1 MNYGKKGVRKKQQAL
16 HSTGKKWSRKVAFA
30 FVQVFLIA
38 MIGVCII
45 GASAGIGAFKGILAT
60 APDISNID
68 VTPSGFSTFVY
79 NIEGTQ
85 IKKLV
90 STDANRIPV
99 SIDMV
104 PQDLKDAFV
113 AVEDARFYDHNGI
126 DIKGIIRAGVIGI
139 QNRHFSEGA
148 STITQQLLKNNVFTD
163 WTSEDSLADKFKR
176 KFQEQYLAL
185 ELEKVMDK
193 ESILIN
199 YMNTINL
206 GSNTLGVEAAS
217 RRYFDKHVNELTLSE
232 CAVIAGITQNPSRY
246 NPITHPE
253 KNAER
258 REKVLKDMMDQGYIS
273 AEEREEALADDV
285 YSRIQVADA
294 KNEDNDVSTYFVDA
308 LTDDVM
314 EDLIAAGYNET
325 QAYTLLYSGGLK
337 IYSTQD
343 PKIQA
348 ICDNAFAD
356 ESNFPANTKWYL
368 HYELTIDRANGDREN
383 VSTEMFRSYW
393 KENRSPS
400 YNLIYT
406 SQEEAY
412 QDIEA
417 YKADVMRSG
426 DEVFGE
432 NINLTPQP
440 QVSLVVED
448 QSTGCIVAMVGGRGA
463 KTASRTLNRATD
475 TTRQPGSTFKVVS
488 TYAPALD
495 SAGLTLATVM
505 NDAPFNYATGR
516 PVANWYGEKYRGL
529 SSLRDGIRDSMN
541 IVAVKTLT
549 QITPQLGFDYLKN
562 FGFTTVVEREEIN
575 GEIFSD
581 IQQTTA
587 LGGLTHGVTNEELN
601 AAYACIANGGTYI
614 KPKLYTK
621 VLDHD
626 GNIIL
631 DNTMPNSKQV
641 IKETTAFLLTD
652 AMVDVVTSGTGGSV
666 NFGNMA
672 IAGKTGTTSDYND
685 VWFSGY
691 TPYYTATTWAGFD
704 NNVKL
709 SGDEKNL
716 AKKLWRAVMS
726 EIHAELPSQS
736 FSVPSGIVTATVC
749 ARSGKLPIA
758 GLCDGTLRTEYF
770 AENTIPSETCDVHYA
785 GQICQYSM
793 LPAREFC
800 PFKVEGVVEL
810 TPVEDVSLQSG
821 SSTGTTQ
828 VVNEDGS
835 VSEVPVPA
843 PQSNMCPHDE
853 VFFATPGFEGIIE
866 AQRAEI
872 DQRNAAAAQAAAE
885 AAAAGTAPARTATC
899 TIKKITPKQAVPYIV
914 RKQPVFSF
922 SVSIQSNPFDS
933 PNLLLQILNAC
944 LCIADGPAHRFILRP
959 RFQSF
964 FFII

>member
-1 MNYGKKGVRKKQQAL
+1 MNYSKKGVRKKQQAL
-16 HSTGKKWSRKVAFA
+16 HSTGKKWSRKITFT
-30 FVQVFLIA
+30 FVQVFLVA
-38 MIGVCII
+38 LIGVAII
-45 GASAGIGAFKGILAT
+45 GASAGIGAFKGILDT
-60 APDISNID
+60 APDIGNID

-79 NIEGTQ
+79 DIEGRQ

-90 STDANRIPV
+90 SNDSNRIPV
-99 SIDMV
+99 TIDMV

-113 AVEDARFYDHNGI
+113 AIEDSRFYDHNGI

-163 WTSEDSLADKFKR
+163 WTSEDSLADRFKR

-193 ESILIN
+193 DTILIN

-206 GSNTLGVEAAS
+206 GQNTLGVEAAS
-217 RRYFDKHVNELTLSE
+217 RRYFNKSVSDLTLSE
-232 CAVIAGITQNPSRY
+232 CAVIAGITKNPSRL

-253 KNAER
+253 ANAER
-258 REKVLKDMMDQGYIS
+258 REKVLKDMMDQGYITE
-273 AEEREEALADDV
+273 EERAEALADDV
-285 YSRIQVADA
+285 YSRIQIADSE
-294 KNEDNDVSTYFVDA
+294 NEDASVNTYFVDA
-308 LTDDVM
+308 LVDDVM
-314 EDLIAAGYNET
+314 EDLIASGYNET
-325 QAYTLLYSGGLK
+325 QAFTLLYSGGLK

-343 PKIQA
+343 PKIQQ

-368 HYELTIDRANGDREN
+368 NYELTIDRANGDREN

-393 KENRSPS
+393 KENRSPN

-417 YKADVMRSG
+417 YKADVMNSG
-426 DEVFGE
+426 DEVYGE
-432 NINLTPQP
+432 NISLTPQP

-463 KTASRTLNRATD
+463 KTGSRTLNRATD
-475 TTRQPGSTFKVVS
+475 TTRQPGSTFKIVS

-495 SAGLTLATVM
+495 SAGLTLATVI
-505 NDAPFNYATGR
+505 NDAPFNYVGGR
-516 PVANWYGEKYRGL
+516 PVANWYGEQYRGL

-541 IVAVKTLT
+541 IVTVKTLT
-549 QITPQLGFDYLKN
+549 LITPQLGFDYLKS
-562 FGFTTVVEREEIN
+562 FGFTTLAEREEIN

-601 AAYACIANGGTYI
+601 AAYACIANNGTYI

-631 DNTMPNSKQV
+631 DNTMPQSKQV

-709 SGDEKNL
+709 TGDEKNL
-716 AKKLWRAVMS
+716 AKKMWRVVMS
-726 EIHAELPSQS
+726 QIHEDLPSKS

-749 ARSGKLPIA
+749 SRSGKQPIA
-758 GLCDGTLRTEYF
+758 GLCDSTLRTEYF
-770 AENTIPSETCDVHYA
+770 AEGTVPTETCDVHYA
-785 GQICQYSM
+785 GQICQYSN

-800 PFKVEGVVEL
+800 PFKVEGVIEL
-810 TPVEDVSLQSG
+810 TPVEPVALQSG
-821 SSTGTTQ
+821 SPTATQ
-828 VVNEDGS
+828 ISPTAPEAAEGEGVEG
-835 VSEVPVPA
+835 ETAAPA
-843 PQSNMCPHDE
+843 PQTNLCPHDE
-853 VFFATPGFEGIIE
+853 TFFATPGYEATIE

-872 DQRNAAAAQAAAE
+872 AQRNAEAAAAAAAAAQAAGEQPPAE
-885 AAAAGTAPARTATC
+885 QPPAE
-899 TIKKITPKQAVPYIV
+899 
-914 RKQPVFSF
+914 QPA
-922 SVSIQSNPFDS
+922 Q
-933 PNLLLQILNAC
+933 
-944 LCIADGPAHRFILRP
+944 
-959 RFQSF
+959 
-964 FFII
+964 